1 MLLDLQI
8 RDFALIEEL
17 HLTFEKGLH
26 VLSGETGAGKSIVI
40 DAVAFVLGGRASVDM
55 IRSGAQSARVEAVF
69 DIAGRARLQSLLD
82 EKGLKGDGGLLILR
96 REFSSEGRSRCRVND
111 VLVTVGVLAEIGEQL
126 VDIHGQHEHQSI
138 LKEERQ
144 RALLDAY
151 GGEEGIRLVEAFG
164 QVWEERSQTLRAISE
179 LQADQGARLQRQDM
193 LAFQVQEIQEAAPK
207 SGEDE
212 ALQQERDILAQAERL
227 LAWVQAAHAGTGGE
241 QGAVDALGTAL
252 AALQEAAQVDPRLKE
267 PLELIEGAQAMAQE
281 AAHALV
287 RYAESV
293 EADPQ
298 RLAVLEERLALLD
311 RLKRKYGGTLA
322 AVLEHLRAAQ
332 EELAA
337 SEDCEGRLEE
347 LQKRL
352 DELNGVLQDLGSKIT
367 QMRKRSADRLGE
379 RVAAQLAELAMPAAR
394 FQVEMEPMPEGNRFG
409 FERIRFVFSANE
421 GEPPR
426 PLARIASGGEM
437 SRVMLALKSLLAE
450 ADDIPLLIFDEV
462 DSGIGGATA
471 KAVAERLAALAR
483 GRQVVSVTHLAQ
495 IAAAADVH
503 LQVRKGAADGRTQI
517 AVERLGGEQRVAEL
531 ARMLDGTQ
539 AATTL
544 MRAREMLQ
552 EGLNAKNSS
561 RAP

>member
-298 RLAVLEERLALLD
+298 RLAVLEERLALLE